1 MLSCLHLG
9 ESSFVYHMNNACYKS
24 KTLESVQKSDELDNQ
39 TTQCGDESG
48 KNVEPY
54 RNRLRCVYC

>member
-9 ESSFVYHMNNACYKS
+9 ESSFVYHMNNVWYKS

-54 RNRLRCVYC
+54 R